1 MAPHGGLCSR
11 FRARTF
17 VRAHG
22 RHIDSARSASTGLLC
37 GRLLVALVE
46 SVLAARRVGEHVHVV
61 VSSDVSLCTSHRFG

>member
-1 MAPHGGLCSR
+1 VAPHGGLCSR

-22 RHIDSARSASTGLLC
+22 RHAIIDSARSASTGLLC

-46 SVLAARRVGEHVHVV
+46 SVLAARRVGEHV
-61 VSSDVSLCTSHRFG
+61 SSDVSLCTSYQS